1 MKTIRLFCGGL
12 LALFGFGIINGA
24 PIDQGAM
31 LLLFWLGVGALCFF
45 LGLLVAMWD
54 EWHGK

>member
-1 MKTIRLFCGGL
+1 MKTIKLFCGGL

-24 PIDQGAM
+24 PLDQGGM